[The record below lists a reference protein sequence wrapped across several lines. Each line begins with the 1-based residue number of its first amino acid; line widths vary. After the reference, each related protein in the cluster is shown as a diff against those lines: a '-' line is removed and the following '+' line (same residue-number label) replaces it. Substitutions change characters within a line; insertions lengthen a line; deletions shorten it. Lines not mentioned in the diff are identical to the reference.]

1 MTAYLLVFIGGGL
14 GASLRYIMSVIFTN
28 YLKINYPYGTFII
41 NVLGSFLLGLL
52 LMSSLLKNGT
62 NTHLSI
68 FLTIGFT
75 GGFTTFSTFTYE
87 IINLINQKLIMQ
99 SISYVSLSLIFSIVG
114 MYAGIMTGKSI

>member
-1 MTAYLLVFIGGGL
+1 
-14 GASLRYIMSVIFTN
+14 
-28 YLKINYPYGTFII
+28 
-41 NVLGSFLLGLL
+41 
-52 LMSSLLKNGT
+52 MSSLLKNGT

-99 SISYVSLSLIFSIVG
+99 SIP
-114 MYAGIMTGKSI
+114 MYLKVL

>member
-87 IINLINQKLIMQ
+87 IINLINQKLIIQ
-99 SISYVSLSLIFSIVG
+99 SISYVFLSLIFSIVG